1 MKRDCDMI
9 QFESRS
15 EVGEILHAIEKYIEQ
30 NPRENN
36 NKTLERLY
44 RLLDIMEMEW

>member
-30 NPRENN
+30 TQEK